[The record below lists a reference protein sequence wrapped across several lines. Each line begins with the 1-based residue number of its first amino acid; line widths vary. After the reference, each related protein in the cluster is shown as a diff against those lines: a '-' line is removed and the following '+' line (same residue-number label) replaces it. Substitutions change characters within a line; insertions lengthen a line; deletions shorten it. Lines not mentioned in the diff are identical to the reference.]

1 MVQPPEN
8 LLKVSDLSVWFP
20 VRSGVLR
27 RQTGHLR
34 AVDEISFG
42 IRQGQTLGLVGESGC
57 GKTTT
62 GRAVLRLQRAT
73 SGTVIFDGQDIFSL
87 SGRNMKRLRPRMQIV
102 FQDPY
107 SSLNPRMTVGASIAE
122 GLRAQN
128 PSSSKERENE
138 IPRLLSLVGL
148 SADMGRRQP
157 HELSGG
163 QRQRVVIARALATRP
178 DFIVCDEAVSALDVS
193 VRAQIVNLLQD
204 LQEQLALTY
213 LFISH
218 DLSIVEHV
226 SDWVAVMYLG
236 KIVEMARA
244 VDLYKHPNH
253 PYTRALLSAI
263 PNPDPRQTMTRVVLR
278 GEIPSPL
285 HVPSGCRFRTRCPL
299 AFERCSVDEPQL
311 RPVANGGQVA
321 CHLVDAPNA
330 RRPASPNDVNSPPA
344 ALQSD
349 PKGTVPRG

>member
-1 MVQPPEN
+1 MVQTPEY
-8 LLKVSDLSVWFP
+8 LLKVSDLRVWFP
-20 VRSGVLR
+20 IRSGFLR
-27 RQTGHLR
+27 RQTGSLR
-34 AVDEISFG
+34 AVDGISFD
-42 IRQGQTLGLVGESGC
+42 IQRGQTLGLVGESGC

-73 SGTVIFDGQDIFSL
+73 GGAVIFDGHDIFSL
-87 SGRNMKRLRPRMQIV
+87 SGRNMTRLRSRMQIV

-107 SSLNPRMTVGASIAE
+107 SSLNPRMTVGASITE
-122 GLRAQN
+122 GLRAQAL
-128 PSSSKERENE
+128 SSAKKPQDE
-138 IPRLLSLVGL
+138 IPTLLSLVGL
-148 SADMGRRQP
+148 SAGMARRLP

-204 LQEQLALTY
+204 LQAQLGLTY

-218 DLSIVEHV
+218 DLAIVEHV

-236 KIVEMARA
+236 TIVEIARA
-244 VDLYKHPNH
+244 VDLYEHPNH

-263 PNPDPRQTMTRVVLR
+263 PNPDPRQSMERVVLQ

-285 HVPSGCRFRTRCPL
+285 NIPSGCRFRTRCPL
-299 AFERCSVDEPQL
+299 AFERCAVEEPQL
-311 RPVANGGQVA
+311 QPVANGGQVA
-321 CHLVDAPNA
+321 CHLADTP
-330 RRPASPNDVNSPPA
+330 RSQPATVNSGSA
-344 ALQSD
+344 APRSD
-349 PKGTVPRG
+349 PKGTAHRS